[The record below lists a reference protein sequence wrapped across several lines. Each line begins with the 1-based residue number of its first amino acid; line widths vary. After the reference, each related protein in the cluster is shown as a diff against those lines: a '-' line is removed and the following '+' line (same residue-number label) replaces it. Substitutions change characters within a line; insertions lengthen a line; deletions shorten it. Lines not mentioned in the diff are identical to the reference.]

1 MKLEIRKFLY
11 DIKESI
17 ESIENYLGE
26 KKDFNIYI
34 ADKMLPRAVERE
46 FEIIGEA

>member
-1 MKLEIRKFLY
+1 MKLEIKKFLY

-26 KKDFNIYI
+26 KGISIYI
-34 ADKMLPRAVERE
+34 LQIKCFVER
-46 FEIIGEA
+46 

>member
-1 MKLEIRKFLY
+1 MKLEIKKCLY

-26 KKDFNIYI
+26 KRNFNIYI
-34 ADKMLPRAVERE
+34 VPLRKLSI
-46 FEIIGEA
+46 F

>member
-1 MKLEIRKFLY
+1 MKLEIKKYLY

-26 KKDFNIYI
+26 KRDFNLYI
-34 ADKMLPRAVERE
+34 ANKCTTPSKVKRRN
-46 FEIIGEA
+46 